1 VAIRF
6 HNEGIKFN
14 LPQRTRHKNW
24 LKHWFSSYN
33 KKAGEINFIFSS
45 NALLRRMNREHL
57 NHNHNT
63 DVITFDYTEGN
74 IISGDIFISIEE
86 VRENAGIYKST
97 FEDELRRV
105 MIHGVLHMMG
115 FNDARTKEREEMREM
130 ENEALNLWL
139 KEV

>member
-1 VAIRF
+1 
-6 HNEGIKFN
+6 
-14 LPQRTRHKNW
+14 
-24 LKHWFSSYN
+24 
-33 KKAGEINFIFSS
+33 
-45 NALLRRMNREHL
+45 MNREHL

-86 VRENAGIYKST
+86 VRENAGIYKSP

-115 FNDARTKEREEMREM
+115 FNDARTREREEMREM